1 MKIGRLVDLT
11 LKLRPGDEK
20 SELHIKT
27 NFVEELLPK
36 YKREKDQWYILQIVT
51 FLDHIGTHVEAPFH
65 YVKDGKDVSE
75 IPLER
80 LVREAVI
87 LDFTQKKPNEMISLA
102 EISKSNND
110 IRQGDIVLIRTGRDK
125 YVNRFTEYER
135 PFISTDA
142 IKWLVEEKKIS
153 CLGIDCSGME
163 DKKTSHYTQPN
174 HQILLE
180 NEIPIIENLAN
191 LDKLKKKRVLLF
203 VLPLKIE
210 GLASCPVRVIA
221 IEEDAIEGAQ
231 SK

>member
-11 LKLRPGDEK
+11 LKLSPGDEK

-27 NFVEELLPK
+27 HFVEELLPK
-36 YKREKDQWYILQIVT
+36 YEREKDQWYILQIVT
-51 FLDHIGTHVEAPFH
+51 FLDHIGTHVEAPLH
-65 YVKDGKDVSE
+65 YIKEGKDVSE
-75 IPLER
+75 IPLKQ
-80 LVREAVI
+80 LVGEAVI
-87 LDFTQKKPNEMISLA
+87 LDFTHKKPNEKISLPDITKFGK
-102 EISKSNND
+102 EIQ
-110 IRQGDIVLIRTGRDK
+110 QGDIVLVKTGRDK

-135 PFISTDA
+135 PFISTNA
-142 IKWLVEEKKIS
+142 IKWLVEVKKIS

-163 DKKTSHYTQPN
+163 DKKTSHHMQPN

-180 NEIPIIENLAN
+180 NEIPIIENLTN

-203 VLPLKIE
+203 VLPLKIK

-221 IEEDAIEGAQ
+221 IEEDANESTL